1 MQSAERW
8 DIVLCGFLC
17 LQVSSAL
24 VGFERRGTSATY
36 DRGTHSQ
43 GLCGARLSDTV
54 SLVCGGTENIN
65 IMDNERDAPSWR
77 YGYHRYK
84 KSDVHGLNTYPV
96 EKKIL
101 FLRYRFGTELVSS
114 VARNKVV

>member
-8 DIVLCGFLC
+8 PIVLCGFFC
-17 LQVSSAL
+17 LQVSSVLA
-24 VGFERRGTSATY
+24 GFEHRCTSATY
-36 DRGTHSQ
+36 DRGTNSQ

-54 SLVCGGTENIN
+54 SLVCGGTANIN

-84 KSDVHGLNTYPV
+84 KSDVHGINKDISGKKAIFFKIQVRNRIGILCS
-96 EKKIL
+96 EK
-101 FLRYRFGTELVSS
+101 
-114 VARNKVV
+114 